1 MPNTDLG
8 LKLLH
13 LRLIKSID
21 DSGQISQAAVRI
33 GISQPAASRL
43 LAEIEQIIGHPMHIR
58 QGRGIVLTAQGIAL
72 ARRANRILIELA
84 DAQRELTELTSGI
97 GGHVRIGAITGPALD
112 RVLPALRQA
121 RLALPDV
128 SVEVEVG
135 PSDSLSG
142 FVLQGK
148 VDFALCRLPAH
159 HTRADFNFEVLGDE
173 QVSLVVRRDHALMQ
187 VSDFGPQALLQYDWV
202 LPGAGAI
209 LRQAVLGRLTEL
221 GLATPPGRLITSSF
235 LLTLAM
241 LTQSNAIAPLSRSVA
256 QRFATGPAAPYATL
270 FIDLGI
276 RMAAFGFVTRS
287 GAVLTPAAARIKALI
302 SQVRENSP

>member
-1 MPNTDLG
+1 MSNTDLG

-13 LRLIKSID
+13 LRLIKAIAD
-21 DSGQISQAAVRI
+21 TGQISAAAGRI

-43 LAEIEQIIGHPMHIR
+43 LAEVEQLIGHPVHTR
-58 QGRGIVLTAQGIAL
+58 AGRGIVLTAHGVAL
-72 ARRANRILIELA
+72 ASRATRVLIELA
-84 DAQRELTELTSGI
+84 DTQRELTELTAGT
-97 GGHVRIGAITGPALD
+97 GGHVRIGAITGAALD

-135 PSDSLSG
+135 TSDALCDL
-142 FVLQGK
+142 VVQGK
-148 VDFALCRLPAH
+148 VDFALCRLSAH
-159 HTRADFNFEVLGDE
+159 HDHAAFDFDMLGDE

-187 VSDFGPQALLQYDWV
+187 LTDLQPQALLQYDWV

-209 LRQAVLGRLTEL
+209 LRQAVLGRLAEL

-241 LTQSNAIAPLSRSVA
+241 LGQSNAIAPLSRSVA
-256 QRFATGPAAPYATL
+256 QRFAGDPAAPFAIL
-270 FIDLGI
+270 DIDLGI
-276 RMAAFGFVTRS
+276 RMAAFGIVTRS
-287 GAVLTPAAARIKALI
+287 GAALTPAAARIMGLI
-302 SQVRENSP
+302 GQAP